1 MVTLDKPIGIRFAL
15 NDDGRVYVD
24 ALAKKGNAEAS
35 RLIMVG
41 DILKKTSAVFGDAM
55 TTVDDFGRVMYTI
68 KARSGPVSLIFERPA
83 QACIIRPVLPKV
95 GWHDQS
101 AGRVGL
107 ATWRLPGG
115 QPRAT
120 AAARCWEGQGSAG
133 LVSFSAPRLRGRNGA
148 AAVYPWDSLDGE
160 MVDGEDADI
169 GRKGAEAVAAYE
181 AKGRRAAG
189 ADKPCGEAADKDAQQ
204 RLPRPFA
211 WPGPPALGDDAD
223 RGELAWSNGI
233 EAVEEYNDAVRRAE
247 SDLLY
252 PHALGM
258 NYTEVTPSLYLGS
271 CLQSPADVRV
281 LGQQLALTAILN
293 LQLSSDQVNWGIDGD
308 ALLRAAREEGVII
321 VHQPIRSPSQGR
333 TQDAVNF
340 VTSWQSVSHCVR
352 RFATTSWL
360 NKGLTCL
367 SAVYLAYRDFDPHD
381 LRMRLPYAVAVLHR
395 LLRKGHRVYVS
406 CTAGLGRAPTCVIA
420 YLHWI
425 LGMCLSEAHDF
436 VTKLR
441 PSAPNRSALVG
452 ATWDLLALARAG
464 RKGGLPTHAVQL
476 AWNHGGREVL
486 LVGEFEGAGG
496 WNNPIAAVPVGGPKF
511 VTNLR
516 LPQGK
521 YNYKFIVDGQWRHA
535 IDLPME
541 PDEWGNMN
549 NVIHVGLTSVAR
561 HQSASRTLYSEDVMQ
576 EAVLERPLT
585 SEERRLLTY
594 VAHRMAFQIS
604 HHTFAPKM

>member
-15 NDDGRVYVD
+15 NDDGCVYVD
-24 ALAKKGNAEAS
+24 ALAKKVHDAAILTASRDAPSGRGLCRAHERRAQRPGEATAALSATQGNAEAS

-120 AAARCWEGQGSAG
+120 AAVRCWEGQSLEGQGSAG
-133 LVSFSAPRLRGRNGA
+133 LVSFSTPRLPGRNGA
-148 AAVYPWDSLDGE
+148 AAGDPWDSLDGE

-181 AKGRRAAG
+181 AKGRAAAG
-189 ADKPCGEAADKDAQQ
+189 ADKPWGEAADKDAQQ

-223 RGELAWSNGI
+223 RGDLAWSNGI

-321 VHQPIRSPSQGR
+321 VHQPIR
-333 TQDAVNF
+333 
-340 VTSWQSVSHCVR
+340 
-352 RFATTSWL
+352 
-360 NKGLTCL
+360 
-367 SAVYLAYRDFDPHD
+367 DFDPHD

-425 LGMCLSEAHDF
+425 LGMCLREAHDF

-561 HQSASRTLYSEDVMQ
+561 HQSASRTLYSKDVMQ